1 MERMVTGG
9 AIVTRTPLR
18 TIERMPRLRRSDG
31 AEIEWWVRGQDG
43 PLIAIALMALHPS
56 PVCRRIAEELATD
69 HRVLGYD
76 LRGTGASSRV
86 GPYDMETDAADL
98 AAVLE
103 EAGGDA
109 LVVALGDG
117 ARRSVRVAAER
128 PDLVHTVV
136 VSGEFPLGRI
146 GEVGS
151 QDALANSPAVLDAFL
166 GLLQTDY
173 RAGLHTMMASSGEDE
188 WHERALRDRLD
199 AIEAHCPPEVGVPRM
214 RSWVYDDSRGA
225 GRVVGDRLWY
235 LHYPGNAWFQG
246 SIEIVRRSL
255 PEARIEAVPDGV
267 INRPGENAEAI
278 RRILAARRAA
288 A

>member
-1 MERMVTGG
+1 
-9 AIVTRTPLR
+9 
-18 TIERMPRLRRSDG
+18 MPRLRRPDG
-31 AEIEWWVRGQDG
+31 AEIEWWVQGEDG
-43 PLIAIALMALHPS
+43 PLIAIALMALHPQ
-56 PVCRRIAEELATD
+56 PVCRRIAEDLATD

-86 GPYDMETDAADL
+86 APYDMETDAADL

-103 EAGGDA
+103 EAGGDG

-128 PDLVHTVV
+128 PDLAHTVV

-146 GEVGS
+146 GDVGS
-151 QDALANSPAVLDAFL
+151 QDALANSPAVLDALL
-166 GLLQTDY
+166 GLLETDY
-173 RAGLHTMMASSGEDE
+173 RTGLSTMMTSSGEDE
-188 WHERALRDRLD
+188 WHSRALRERLD
-199 AIEAHCPPEVGVPRM
+199 AIEAHSPPEVGVPRM
-214 RSWVYDDSRGA
+214 RSWVYDDSHGA
-225 GRVVGDRLWY
+225 GRVLGDRLWY

-255 PEARIEAVPDGV
+255 PDAQIEAVPDGV
-267 INRPGENAEAI
+267 INCPEENASAI